1 MDKSKYVKRN
11 LVAEIKTL
19 ARFFDPHV
27 THREK
32 ESFYE
37 YLRSATNIVT
47 KNVYTDV
54 DNTYKSLSNLINNKN
69 IVVSAADKET
79 CTVILNRTDMINDGI
94 AERKYIK
101 TADNTPKDLKR
112 FQGFR
117 PKSNQPGRFFAT
129 AKTHKFDSVNDITLD
144 KLKLRPIMDQTGTYI
159 YNTSKVVAKYLR
171 PLSKNKYSFDD
182 TLIFP
187 DLLKNAEE
195 SEDYEDVSYD
205 VESLFTSITV
215 KETIDYI
222 IQKIYVKK
230 EIKPFCKKSIFI
242 KLLKKLTQECAF
254 RINNILIKQVD
265 GCPMGG
271 PISVVFSDI
280 YVCKMEED
288 LVITA
293 NPIFYKRYVD
303 DTYVGRK
310 KHETDKLFIDLNS
323 YHENIKL
330 TLEINPEK
338 FLDIETIRTNQ
349 RIKTQVYNKKK
360 KASSALVFESS
371 L

>member
-11 LVAEIKTL
+11 LVVEIKTL

-112 FQGFR
+112 FQGFH

-129 AKTHKFDSVNDITLD
+129 AKTHKFDSVNDITTLD
-144 KLKLRPIMDQTGTYI
+144 KLKLRPIIDQTGTYI
-159 YNTSKVVAKYLR
+159 YNTSKVAAKYLR
-171 PLSKNKYSFDD
+171 PLSKSKYSIDD
-182 TLIFP
+182 TLTFP
-187 DLLKNAEE
+187 DLLK
-195 SEDYEDVSYD
+195 
-205 VESLFTSITV
+205 
-215 KETIDYI
+215 K
-222 IQKIYVKK
+222 
-230 EIKPFCKKSIFI
+230 C
-242 KLLKKLTQECAF
+242 
-254 RINNILIKQVD
+254 R
-265 GCPMGG
+265 G
-271 PISVVFSDI
+271 
-280 YVCKMEED
+280 
-288 LVITA
+288 
-293 NPIFYKRYVD
+293 
-303 DTYVGRK
+303 
-310 KHETDKLFIDLNS
+310 
-323 YHENIKL
+323 
-330 TLEINPEK
+330 
-338 FLDIETIRTNQ
+338 IR
-349 RIKTQVYNKKK
+349 R
-360 KASSALVFESS
+360 L
-371 L
+371 